1 MFNRLDHVGIVVSD
15 IDATLKTYCEQLGF
29 TLLERTEIPE
39 QKVVAAFLDGGN
51 STIELISPTDTE
63 SGTAKYLANRGEG
76 THHIAYE
83 VDDIVAAL
91 AELKAQGVRL
101 IDETPRQGVH
111 GLVAFVHEVGASEDS
126 RIIIDAIISLAASLR
141 LETVA
146 EGVETNAQLD
156 YLMSRGCRVAQGF
169 LFGMPMAPE
178 QIQPLLAELRDDPDM
193 GPTVIMP
200 PATALAR

>member
-1 MFNRLDHVGIVVSD
+1 MFNRLDHVGIVVAD

-29 TLLERTEIPE
+29 KLLERTEIPE

-76 THHIAYE
+76 THHVAYE

-111 GLVAFVHEVGASEDS
+111 GLVAFVHPKA
-126 RIIIDAIISLAASLR
+126 
-141 LETVA
+141 TH
-146 EGVETNAQLD
+146 
-156 YLMSRGCRVAQGF
+156 
-169 LFGMPMAPE
+169 GMMIE
-178 QIQPLLAELRDDPDM
+178 LLQK
-193 GPTVIMP
+193 GHHKG
-200 PATALAR
+200 

>member
-1 MFNRLDHVGIVVSD
+1 MFNRLDHVGIVVAD

-29 TLLERTEIPE
+29 NLLERTEIPE

-76 THHIAYE
+76 THHVAYE

-111 GLVAFVHEVGASEDS
+111 GLVAFVHPKA
-126 RIIIDAIISLAASLR
+126 
-141 LETVA
+141 TH
-146 EGVETNAQLD
+146 
-156 YLMSRGCRVAQGF
+156 
-169 LFGMPMAPE
+169 GMMIE
-178 QIQPLLAELRDDPDM
+178 LLQK
-193 GPTVIMP
+193 GHHKG
-200 PATALAR
+200 

>member
-15 IDATLKTYCEQLGF
+15 IDATLKTYREQLGF
-29 TLLERTEIPE
+29 TLLERTEIAE

-76 THHIAYE
+76 VHHVAYE
-83 VDDIVAAL
+83 VNDIVAAL

-111 GLVAFVHEVGASEDS
+111 GLVAFVHPKA
-126 RIIIDAIISLAASLR
+126 
-141 LETVA
+141 TH
-146 EGVETNAQLD
+146 
-156 YLMSRGCRVAQGF
+156 
-169 LFGMPMAPE
+169 GMMIE
-178 QIQPLLAELRDDPDM
+178 LLQKAHH
-193 GPTVIMP
+193 
-200 PATALAR
+200 

>member
-1 MFNRLDHVGIVVSD
+1 MFNRLDHVGIVVAD

-51 STIELISPTDTE
+51 STIELISTMDTE

-76 THHIAYE
+76 THHVAYE

-111 GLVAFVHEVGASEDS
+111 GLVAFVHPKA
-126 RIIIDAIISLAASLR
+126 
-141 LETVA
+141 TH
-146 EGVETNAQLD
+146 
-156 YLMSRGCRVAQGF
+156 
-169 LFGMPMAPE
+169 GMMIE
-178 QIQPLLAELRDDPDM
+178 LLQK
-193 GPTVIMP
+193 GHHKG
-200 PATALAR
+200 

>member
-1 MFNRLDHVGIVVSD
+1 MFNRLDHVGIVVAD

-29 TLLERTEIPE
+29 KLLERTEIPE

-76 THHIAYE
+76 THHVAYE

-111 GLVAFVHEVGASEDS
+111 GLVAFVHPKA
-126 RIIIDAIISLAASLR
+126 
-141 LETVA
+141 TH
-146 EGVETNAQLD
+146 
-156 YLMSRGCRVAQGF
+156 
-169 LFGMPMAPE
+169 GMMIE
-178 QIQPLLAELRDDPDM
+178 LLQK
-193 GPTVIMP
+193 GH
-200 PATALAR
+200 